1 MLGLWPGELLVWCY
15 GFLADWV
22 IDLRVEAV
30 TSDDDDGAGVVCASG
45 RRAGPPQWCRG
56 VAEFFWWEDARSL
69 GEVLDCVD
77 EIRAGVDQFGEQ
89 AADRP
94 GG

>member
-30 TSDDDDGAGVVCASG
+30 TSDDDDGAGCASG
-45 RRAGPPQWCRG
+45 RRAGPPGWSRG